1 MNGTYFLWMLGS
13 LSMNLTLRRLG
24 FYAGRVL
31 LETSIPAQITAFAY
45 GAMKISYLIVDMY
58 LSGFPLYSGLLASC
72 AFVATVSLAA
82 ASAFLT
88 EITNTYDLVV
98 SLGSY
103 YLWVI
108 CYALPLAVCVVNAGV
123 NYTISHYIILT
134 LVSALI
140 SMGVFAHTYHRME
153 MITNN
158 KDKELVVPP
167 PSKGN
172 TELKLMRDISEENT
186 TLDLR
191 KLYIE
196 MDAEN
201 LLDAEIIDEDSL
213 INNIRDIV

>member
-1 MNGTYFLWMLGS
+1 
-13 LSMNLTLRRLG
+13 MNLTLRRLG

-45 GAMKISYLIVDMY
+45 GAMKISYLTVDMY
-58 LSGFPLYSGLLASC
+58 LSGYPLYTWLLTSC
-72 AFVATVSLAA
+72 TLIAIVSLSA

-123 NYTISHYIILT
+123 NYTISHYIILS

-153 MITNN
+153 MITKN
-158 KDKELVVPP
+158 KDRELVVPP

-172 TELKLMRDISEENT
+172 TSPKLNKDISEENT

-191 KLYIE
+191 KIYLE

-201 LLDAEIIDEDSL
+201 LLDSEIIDEDSL
-213 INNIRDIV
+213 INNIRNIV